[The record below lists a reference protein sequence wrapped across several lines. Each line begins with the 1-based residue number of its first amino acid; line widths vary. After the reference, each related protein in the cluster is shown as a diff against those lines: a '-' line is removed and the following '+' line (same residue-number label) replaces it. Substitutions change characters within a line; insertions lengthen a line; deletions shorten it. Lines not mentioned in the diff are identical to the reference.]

1 METITTLSDQQSKSL
16 YQENPFLCGQVLLI
30 ITLKYTND
38 VLAGVSIFQHLNLLT
53 TVGKTLEIVFQS
65 KMTSQILM
73 SGCPSG
79 A

>member
-65 KMTSQILM
+65 KTTPQILM
-73 SGCPSG
+73 SGCPSD